1 MGPKRLVILT
11 IAIIAVL
18 LSGCSAASVVK
29 SPDSATSTPIQT
41 SATTGSSDTITI
53 TGVVRDYQGVPMANA
68 QVTLLQN
75 GQIVSI
81 PDNPQYSSD
90 VRIGSE
96 GAYAFNSVPKGEYT
110 IRAELGGK
118 TGSITYAG
126 YGSTDIFLT
135 NSGQTPTITQKPTQ
149 TLATSSGY
157 YNRTYQWTYK
167 DTTWTSTI
175 SLSAS
180 LYNYYKSQPHDR
192 QSNYAEYALSD
203 YDRPSM
209 KSLIN
214 MFNDAGSKAGYTK
227 YDDVMNVVTFVQALP
242 YTSDKVTTGY
252 DEYPRYP
259 VETLVDDGG
268 DCEDTSILTAALLSE
283 MGYGVVLLEF
293 PGHMAVGVKCSDD
306 YPGTYYEYKGAKYF
320 YLETTG
326 NGWAIG
332 QVPDAYKNSQAIIRP
347 MIPAPTVDL
356 SLNSTL
362 TSYDF
367 NYAYYRVHCDARNI
381 GPGTAKN
388 VTVYIAALAL
398 SQGDNKV
405 WSPDSTISL
414 GDFVEGSTGWAEATI
429 RIPRNEDS
437 QIECI
442 VYGDNFVS
450 VTVKSVTFNT

>member
-1 MGPKRLVILT
+1 MGPKLLVILT
-11 IAIIAVL
+11 IAIIAVIF
-18 LSGCSAASVVK
+18 SGCTTASVVK
-29 SPDSATSTPIQT
+29 SPDSITSTPIAT
-41 SATTGSSDTITI
+41 SAATVSSGTMAIN
-53 TGVVRDYQGVPMANA
+53 GVVRDYQGAPVANA

-75 GQIVSI
+75 GQIVNI

-90 VRIGSE
+90 GRVSLE
-96 GAYAFNSVPKGEYT
+96 GGYTFNNVPKGDYT
-110 IRAELGGK
+110 IYAELDGK

-135 NSGQTPTITQKPTQ
+135 SSGQTPTVTIKPTQ
-149 TLATSSGY
+149 TPVASSGY

-167 DTTWTSTI
+167 GTTWMSTI
-175 SLSAS
+175 SLPVS
-180 LYNYYKSQPHDR
+180 LYDYYKSQPHDR

-214 MFNDAGSKAGYTK
+214 MFNDIGAKAGYTK

-268 DCEDTSILTAALLSE
+268 DCEDTSILTAALLNE
-283 MGYGVVLLEF
+283 MGYGIVLLEF

-306 YPGTYYEYKGAKYF
+306 YPGTYYEYNGAKYF

-332 QVPDAYKNSQAIIRP
+332 QVPDEFKGSEAIIRP
-347 MIPAPTVDL
+347 MILAPTVDL

-367 NYAYYRVHCDARNI
+367 NYAYYRVHCDVRNI

-388 VTVYIAALAL
+388 ATVYIAALAL

-405 WSPDSTISL
+405 WSPDSTIPL

-429 RIPRNEDS
+429 RIPRNENS

-450 VTVKSVTFNT
+450 MTVKSVTFNT